1 MMLQVQNVSKS
12 YHNQPKP
19 AVSNVSLNLEIGKS
33 LAIVGES
40 GSGKTTLLK
49 IIAGLEDADKGKV
62 FLHQKEVFGSAYT
75 LVPGHKRIKL
85 LQQDFNLMPRHRIW
99 ENIAYYLRL
108 RPKDEQEARVTQL
121 LQWFDLQEVAEKYP
135 SELSGGQQQRAALA
149 VALADEPDLLLLDE
163 PFSHLDNRL
172 KLRLRREITQTLQNI
187 GIAFIVVTHDI
198 EDAFYMTEELAIMH
212 NGEILQQNTLQ
223 NVFKTP
229 KNSYVAELLG
239 YENIFPFS
247 AIANL
252 LPTEQEKIAKDK
264 LVAIHSK
271 SITLHTKNIL
281 TTSENDISQEL
292 LQNMGTVQK
301 TVFLGSFYEI
311 TVSFG
316 QDNLPL
322 IVHSQNQR
330 NIGEVV
336 AISCIDFGVLC
347 G

>member
-1 MMLQVQNVSKS
+1 MLEVQNVSKS
-12 YHNQPKP
+12 YHNQAKP
-19 AVSNVSLNLEIGKS
+19 AVVNVSLNLEIGRS

-62 FLHQKEVFGSAYT
+62 LLHQKEVLGSAYT

-108 RPKDEQEARVTQL
+108 RPKDEQAERVKQL

-135 SELSGGQQQRAALA
+135 AELSGGQQQRAALA

-172 KLRLRREITQTLQNI
+172 KFRLRREITQTLQTI

-198 EDAFYMTEELAIMH
+198 EDAFYMADELAIMH

-223 NVFKTP
+223 NVFKAP

-247 AIANL
+247 AISFL
-252 LPTEQEKIAKDK
+252 LPTFQQEITNNK

-271 SITLHTKNIL
+271 NIVLHNQNLTNLSNLMTLK
-281 TTSENDISQEL
+281 SV
-292 LQNMGTVQK
+292 GKVQK
-301 TVFLGSFYEI
+301 VVFLGSFYEI
-311 TVSFG
+311 TVSFE
-316 QDNLPL
+316 QNSLQL
-322 IVHSQNQR
+322 IVHNHEPQ
-330 NIGEVV
+330 NIGETVQ
-336 AISCIDFGVLC
+336 IDCKDFVMI
-347 G
+347 